1 MNCMKL
7 LKICTFAVL
16 GIILV
21 IANSCTNDFETINA
35 NPNEPDKINAEY
47 LFNSS
52 AYYTL
57 NAFCGSMKKV
67 LLANYCQ
74 YYGGATGGQ
83 VERYGNQGSTNDTYW
98 KNVYNYAI
106 FPSHLIENKLGS
118 DEAYHNRVIIA
129 KIWENYLFSQAVS
142 IWGNIPKSQ
151 AFKASEHVPYG
162 KESDIY
168 YEILADLKNCADNL
182 NLKDGDVYAHD
193 PIFPSNSMS
202 SDLLK
207 WKKFANSLRLRLAV
221 RICNADRSKAMEVIQ
236 ELMKDENLLMT
247 SNDDNCLV
255 KWGDN
260 ADTRNYFYDY
270 LVVNRESNLD
280 KLHSAG
286 EAILMYMCPYFDP
299 RLEKFFTQ
307 SSTTDMPDNFHWAPY
322 WGQPKVYNLPNGV
335 TIEPNPHSGTT
346 ADKYS
351 LIRDE
356 FISQSYAEVIMNYA
370 EVSFLK
376 SEIIHKG
383 LGHGNATAEQYY
395 INGIKASMEQYGV
408 TSDKVNAYLQTP
420 GVKWNTLTDLNV
432 TEEGEE
438 FYKDFIG
445 IVSSAIT
452 ANDPDPIYRQ
462 IIMQQYIAMFYQSL
476 DAWTLIRR
484 TQVLEFTPHFN
495 PELGYGA
502 VNAGTAEN
510 PYSYI
515 PQRLIYPDSERI
527 SNKTELDKAIKNLK
541 GGQDRMDTQ
550 LWFALPTKRNPY
562 LDN

>member
-1 MNCMKL
+1 
-7 LKICTFAVL
+7 
-16 GIILV
+16 
-21 IANSCTNDFETINA
+21 
-35 NPNEPDKINAEY
+35 
-47 LFNSS
+47 
-52 AYYTL
+52 
-57 NAFCGSMKKV
+57 
-67 LLANYCQ
+67 
-74 YYGGATGGQ
+74 
-83 VERYGNQGSTNDTYW
+83 
-98 KNVYNYAI
+98 
-106 FPSHLIENKLGS
+106 
-118 DEAYHNRVIIA
+118 
-129 KIWENYLFSQAVS
+129 
-142 IWGNIPKSQ
+142 
-151 AFKASEHVPYG
+151 
-162 KESDIY
+162 
-168 YEILADLKNCADNL
+168 
-182 NLKDGDVYAHD
+182 
-193 PIFPSNSMS
+193 
-202 SDLLK
+202 
-207 WKKFANSLRLRLAV
+207 
-221 RICNADRSKAMEVIQ
+221 
-236 ELMKDENLLMT
+236 
-247 SNDDNCLV
+247 
-255 KWGDN
+255 
-260 ADTRNYFYDY
+260 
-270 LVVNRESNLD
+270 
-280 KLHSAG
+280 
-286 EAILMYMCPYFDP
+286 
-299 RLEKFFTQ
+299 
-307 SSTTDMPDNFHWAPY
+307 
-322 WGQPKVYNLPNGV
+322 
-335 TIEPNPHSGTT
+335 
-346 ADKYS
+346 
-351 LIRDE
+351 
-356 FISQSYAEVIMNYA
+356 MNYA